1 MALLESVSD
10 ADLTFFVLCPKG
22 ARLHFKDDS
31 KSVVL
36 ITALVCADSDGSLT
50 VARML

>member
-1 MALLESVSD
+1 MALESVSD
-10 ADLTFFVLCPKG
+10 ADLTFFFVPKG

-36 ITALVCADSDGSLT
+36 ITVLMCADFDGSLT
-50 VARML
+50 DARML